1 MLQAL
6 KYHIYKNFIFKI
18 CSAEYQ
24 EHFSLAKTTASQN
37 ITTLCYNLA
46 TDQEGIIYNW
56 LGFQRKKEVSVS
68 TDLFT
73 W

>member
-24 EHFSLAKTTASQN
+24 ERFSLAKTTASQN
-37 ITTLCYNLA
+37 ITTLCYTLA
-46 TDQEGIIYNW
+46 TDRSSFLVYYNYIIYNIMYYIYSP
-56 LGFQRKKEVSVS
+56 FI
-68 TDLFT
+68 
-73 W
+73 